1 MTPITADFDV
11 EKLTSVSPAYA
22 QAPFLGENVVNAK
35 KVAILSRMIDDELS
49 DITLD
54 TGLELPPSEQLCL
67 FLNSFMVTL
76 SLY

>member
-1 MTPITADFDV
+1 MLKNQLLFLLRMLKPLI
-11 EKLTSVSPAYA
+11 
-22 QAPFLGENVVNAK
+22 LGENGVNAK